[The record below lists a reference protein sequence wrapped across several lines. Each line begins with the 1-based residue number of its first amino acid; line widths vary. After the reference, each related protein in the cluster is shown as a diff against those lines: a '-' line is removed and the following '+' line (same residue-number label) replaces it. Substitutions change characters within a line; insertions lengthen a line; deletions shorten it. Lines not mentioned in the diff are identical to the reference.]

1 MRNFVATVG
10 ALMLAGCFPRA
21 QVAQPQPYAQPD
33 PASSP
38 RYAPPQQ
45 TAQQPTQSTTPSDA
59 TLMGQAPAPAP
70 QPQAPPPQ
78 QPYPAPQPYPQQ
90 QPYPYPYPYPQP
102 QQQQPYPQPYPYP
115 YPQPQPY
122 PQPVSAPQPVAN
134 PEPQVSKS
142 MTARRLHQGEVIADF
157 AAVGALA
164 SIDILV
170 RQDVENGGAGTMIL
184 LAGVAGGGA
193 AGWLLTEKYE
203 ITAGAA
209 HSTTIGLMVGAANGA
224 LLIRPTGWEDPDE
237 VLALLFFGSAVGTS
251 GGFVYGQAADL
262 TSGQATFVG
271 NVALLGSA
279 TAALGA
285 ITGSRNGT
293 FDSWENGALALGL
306 DAGVLTGALIAP
318 KLDWSPRRAKL
329 VFASTAVG
337 ALVGGMVAGLTT
349 KKDTD
354 TGTTERNADVIAACM
369 TAGLWGGF
377 GLGIMMTREQAPDPK
392 YLKPDATGSSTTYAP
407 WVGERGSLGV
417 MAAGSW

>member
-21 QVAQPQPYAQPD
+21 QVAQPQPYTQPQ
-33 PASSP
+33 PVASP
-38 RYAPPQQ
+38 QYAPQQQ
-45 TAQQPTQSTTPSDA
+45 TAPHAEQQAARMDP
-59 TLMGQAPAPAP
+59 TLMGQAPPAP

-90 QPYPYPYPYPQP
+90 
-102 QQQQPYPQPYPYP
+102 PQPYPYP

-122 PQPVSAPQPVAN
+122 PYPQPQPYPQPYPQPVAS
-134 PEPQVSKS
+134 PPPTFSTPTPQVSS
-142 MTARRLHQGEVIADF
+142 SAISRRLHQGEVIADF

-184 LAGVAGGGA
+184 LAGVVGGGA

-203 ITAGAA
+203 VNAGAA

-224 LLIRPTGWEDPDE
+224 LLIRPTGWEDADE
-237 VLALLFFGSAVGTS
+237 VLALLFFGSAIGTT
-251 GGFVYGQAADL
+251 GGFVYGQAAEL

-306 DAGVLTGALIAP
+306 DAGVLAGALIAP

-354 TGTTERNADVIAACM
+354 GGSTERNGDVIAACM

-377 GLGIMMTREQAPDPK
+377 GLGIMMTRETAPDPK
-392 YLKPDATGSSTTYAP
+392 YLKTDAGGSSTTYAP
-407 WVGERGSLGV
+407 WVGDRGQLGV
-417 MAAGSW
+417 MAGGSW